1 METIAYFSN
10 IRSHIHTELKT
21 AKDSIFVAVA
31 WFTDVKL
38 FDVLCQKA
46 SNGLDVQLIVMDD
59 DITRNCSID
68 YSKLE
73 VCGGKVFLIN
83 NEITGTLMHN
93 KFCVID
99 KTNTITGSYNWSI
112 KAQSNHENITITK
125 DSEELAEMFLS
136 EFRRIK
142 IQYHGGDHLKT
153 FDAEIVTKR
162 LIIIENCI
170 QLDEF
175 ENIKNQINK
184 ILEYQL
190 TNEVQVILEKLD
202 SLKFAEASAQ
212 IKAYLIKIKS
222 LTIFEEVDLEQIKW
236 QIKYLEVEIIALEN
250 EKATIE
256 KIVSDFVHTY
266 TIAFGELILKILK
279 LKKEK
284 LKKAGKHA
292 KTKEYEQAEEEFNS
306 FNEQYKQEKKNDIK
320 DLSDEERLEIE
331 KLKRKAVVL
340 CHPDKFPGDLE
351 KQKKAEVVFKEL
363 MNAYSKNNLKKVR
376 EILSNLEKGIYEID
390 EEIKVSKKVILL
402 EQLNYLKLRLEE
414 LHQVLGKIRNDKTY
428 KEVLSIKNMEEYF
441 NQEKERLE
449 KELKTFENE

>member
-1 METIAYFSN
+1 METIAYFTN
-10 IRSHIHTELKT
+10 IRSHIQTELKT

-31 WFTDVKL
+31 WFTDAKL
-38 FDVLCQKA
+38 FDILCQKA
-46 SNGLDVQLIVMDD
+46 TNGLDVQLIVMDD

-142 IQYHGGDHLKT
+142 IQYHGQDPLKT
-153 FDAEIVTKR
+153 FDVEIVSKR

-175 ENIKNQINK
+175 ENIKNQIDK
-184 ILEYQL
+184 ISEYQL
-190 TNEVQVILEKLD
+190 PNEIQAILEKLN
-202 SLKFAEASAQ
+202 SLNYADAATQ

-222 LTIFEEVDLEQIKW
+222 LTIFEDVGLEQLKW

-256 KIVSDFVHTY
+256 KIISDFVHTY
-266 TIAFGELILKILK
+266 TLAFGELILKILK

-284 LKKAGKHA
+284 LRKAGRNA
-292 KTKEYEQAEEEFNS
+292 RTEEYERAEEEFKT
-306 FNEQYKQEKKNDIK
+306 FNEQYKQEKKKDIK
-320 DLSDEERLEIE
+320 DLSDEEKDE
-331 KLKRKAVVL
+331 LKQKYRKAVLL
-340 CHPDKFPGDLE
+340 CHPDKFTDE
-351 KQKKAEVVFKEL
+351 KQKEKAHKIFVQLQE
-363 MNAYSKNNLKKVR
+363 AYSKNNLKKVR

-390 EEIKVSKKVILL
+390 EEIKVSKKAILL

-414 LHQVLGKIRNDKTY
+414 LHQILSTIRNDKIY
-428 KEVLSIKNMEEYF
+428 KEVISINDMEEYF
-441 NQEKERLE
+441 EQEKERLE
-449 KELKTFENE
+449 NELKKFQNE

>member
-1 METIAYFSN
+1 METIAYFTN
-10 IRSHIHTELKT
+10 IRSHIQTELKT

-31 WFTDVKL
+31 WFTDAKL
-38 FDVLCQKA
+38 FDILCQKA
-46 SNGLDVQLIVMDD
+46 TNGLDVQLIVMDD

-142 IQYHGGDHLKT
+142 IQYHGQDPLKT
-153 FDAEIVTKR
+153 FDVEIVSKR

-175 ENIKNQINK
+175 ENIKNQIDK
-184 ILEYQL
+184 ISEYQL
-190 TNEVQVILEKLD
+190 PNEIQAILEKLN
-202 SLKFAEASAQ
+202 SLNYADAATQ

-222 LTIFEEVDLEQIKW
+222 LTIFEDVGLEQLKW

-256 KIVSDFVHTY
+256 KIISDFVHTY
-266 TIAFGELILKILK
+266 TLAFGELILKILK

-284 LKKAGKHA
+284 LRKAGRNA
-292 KTKEYEQAEEEFNS
+292 RTEEYERAEEEFKT

-320 DLSDEERLEIE
+320 DLSDEEKDE
-331 KLKRKAVVL
+331 LKQKYRKAVLL
-340 CHPDKFPGDLE
+340 CHPDKFTDE
-351 KQKKAEVVFKEL
+351 KQKAHKIFVQLQE
-363 MNAYSKNNLKKVR
+363 AYSKNNLKKVR

-390 EEIKVSKKVILL
+390 EEIKVSKKAILL

-414 LHQVLGKIRNDKTY
+414 LHQILSTIRNDKIY
-428 KEVLSIKNMEEYF
+428 KEVISINDMEEYF
-441 NQEKERLE
+441 EQEKERLE
-449 KELKTFENE
+449 NELKKFQNE

>member
-1 METIAYFSN
+1 METIAYFTN
-10 IRSHIHTELKT
+10 IRSHIQTELKA

-31 WFTDVKL
+31 WFTDSKL
-38 FDVLCQKA
+38 FDILCQKA
-46 SNGLDVQLIVMDD
+46 TNGLDVQLIVMDD

-93 KFCVID
+93 KFCIID

-125 DSEELAEMFLS
+125 DSDELAEMFLS

-142 IQYHGGDHLKT
+142 IQYHGQDPLKI
-153 FDAEIVTKR
+153 FDAEIVSKR
-162 LIIIENCI
+162 LLIIENSI
-170 QLDEF
+170 QLDEL
-175 ENIKNQINK
+175 ESIKNQIDK
-184 ILEYQL
+184 ISEYQL
-190 TNEVQVILEKLD
+190 PNEVQEILETLN
-202 SLKFAEASAQ
+202 SLKYADAATK
-212 IKAYLIKIKS
+212 IKSYLIKLKAV
-222 LTIFEEVDLEQIKW
+222 TIFEETDLEQLKW

-256 KIVSDFVHTY
+256 KIISDFVHTY

-284 LKKAGKHA
+284 FRTAGRNA
-292 KTKEYEQAEEEFNS
+292 RTEQYEKAEEEFNTY
-306 FNEQYKQEKKNDIK
+306 NEQYKQEKKNDIK
-320 DLSDEERLEIE
+320 DLSDEEKDE
-331 KLKRKAVVL
+331 LKQKYRKAVLL
-340 CHPDKFPGDLE
+340 CHPDKFTDE
-351 KQKKAEVVFKEL
+351 KQKEKAHKIFVLLQE
-363 MNAYSKNNLKKVR
+363 AYSKNKLKKVR

-390 EEIKVSKKVILL
+390 EEVKVSKKAVLL
-402 EQLNYLKLRLEE
+402 EQLNYLKQRLEE

-449 KELKTFENE
+449 KQLKQFENE

>member
-1 METIAYFSN
+1 VETIAYFTN
-10 IRSHIHTELKT
+10 IRSHIQTELKT

-31 WFTDVKL
+31 WFTDAKL
-38 FDVLCQKA
+38 FEILCQKA
-46 SNGLDVQLIVMDD
+46 TSGLDIQLIVMDD

-112 KAQSNHENITITK
+112 RAQSNHENITITK

-142 IQYHGGDHLKT
+142 IQYHGQDPLKI
-153 FDAEIVTKR
+153 FDVEIVSKR

-175 ENIKNQINK
+175 ENIKNQIDK
-184 ILEYQL
+184 ISEYQL

-202 SLKFAEASAQ
+202 SLKYTEASTR
-212 IKAYLIKIKS
+212 IKEFLIKIKS
-222 LTIFEEVDLEQIKW
+222 LTIFEEVDLEQLKW

-256 KIVSDFVHTY
+256 KIISDFVHTY

-284 LKKAGKHA
+284 LRKAGRNA
-292 KTKEYEQAEEEFNS
+292 RTEEYEKAEEEFS
-306 FNEQYKQEKKNDIK
+306 KKLLQQYRD
-320 DLSDEERLEIE
+320 
-331 KLKRKAVVL
+331 
-340 CHPDKFPGDLE
+340 
-351 KQKKAEVVFKEL
+351 
-363 MNAYSKNNLKKVR
+363 KKVR
-376 EILSNLEKGIYEID
+376 
-390 EEIKVSKKVILL
+390 
-402 EQLNYLKLRLEE
+402 R
-414 LHQVLGKIRNDKTY
+414 
-428 KEVLSIKNMEEYF
+428 
-441 NQEKERLE
+441 
-449 KELKTFENE
+449 